1 LLGVLLSDLTEQETK
16 MPSVAQARRATP
28 LLALLLILL
37 AVVAIIVFGDGERT
51 AKPTDTLPVGT
62 DSANIVELEQQ
73 LPDSGD
79 GALVVFEGEIGPRLD
94 RLRGLA
100 ERLGAETVTPAEDG
114 SVAIASVPLEA
125 SNEDEGIRAVKE
137 LRAEL
142 KEQTPEGITASVT
155 GPDATATDID
165 AVFDGANTRL
175 LGATAAVV
183 AVLLIVTYRSPVLF
197 FIPLLVVGVADRL
210 ASVVA
215 THLMAALDVAFSGAT
230 TSILSILVFGAGT
243 DYALLLISRYRT
255 ELTSHESRY
264 EAMTIALRRTAEAV
278 LTSAATVVLGV
289 LCLLLSLTPSTRA
302 LGAASAVGI
311 AVASVFVLVV
321 LPAALVSFGRWI
333 FWPRIPRKTNS
344 EHIANNKSSIWFK
357 VGTFVASRPKAI
369 AAGGFAVV
377 TLAATG
383 LFGISLGLDNAEAFQ
398 TKPESV
404 KAAER
409 LAQSFPAG
417 LSDPV
422 QIATRESADPVL
434 NSIQTVDG
442 VETAEVTAQGNG
454 VTMIQA
460 VLSAAP
466 GSAEAKDAVQ
476 DIRSAVQ
483 EYPDTF
489 VGGSEALTVDN
500 RDSTARDL
508 LVIIPVVT
516 LLVMLTLGVLLR
528 SVVAPIV
535 LVGTVVATY
544 AAALGASWW
553 LFTGVFGWDGLE
565 VNVPVIAF
573 VFLVALGVDYNI
585 FLVTRAREES
595 TERGTRAGMLYALGA
610 TGGVITSAGILLA
623 AVFTVLGLLPAV
635 GLAQIGVVICIG
647 VLLDTLLIRTV
658 LVPAIALLLGDRFW
672 WPRNLESQAE
682 TTQAAT
688 QVSSPASNAAHTA

>member
-1 LLGVLLSDLTEQETK
+1 
-16 MPSVAQARRATP
+16 
-28 LLALLLILL
+28 
-37 AVVAIIVFGDGERT
+37 
-51 AKPTDTLPVGT
+51 
-62 DSANIVELEQQ
+62 
-73 LPDSGD
+73 
-79 GALVVFEGEIGPRLD
+79 
-94 RLRGLA
+94 
-100 ERLGAETVTPAEDG
+100 
-114 SVAIASVPLEA
+114 
-125 SNEDEGIRAVKE
+125 
-137 LRAEL
+137 
-142 KEQTPEGITASVT
+142 VT
-155 GPDATATDID
+155 GPDAVATDID

-183 AVLLIVTYRSPVLF
+183 ALLLIITYRSPVLF
-197 FIPLLVVGVADRL
+197 VIPLLVVGVADRL
-210 ASVVA
+210 AAVVA
-215 THLMAALDVAFSGAT
+215 TQLMAALDVAFSGAT

-243 DYALLLISRYRT
+243 DYALLLISRYRS
-255 ELTSHESRY
+255 ELAVHESRY
-264 EAMTIALRRTAEAV
+264 TAMTIALRRTAEAV

-302 LGAASAVGI
+302 LGVASAIGI
-311 AVASVFVLVV
+311 AVASAFVLIV

-333 FWPRIPRKTNS
+333 FWPRVPRLVGAQTT
-344 EHIANNKSSIWFK
+344 EANPTAVGDNFVRHSIWFR
-357 VGTFVASRPKAI
+357 VGTFVAPRPKTI
-369 AAGGFAVV
+369 VAAAVAVV
-377 TLAATG
+377 ALAATG
-383 LFGISLGLDNAEAFQ
+383 LFGISLGLDSAEAFQ

-422 QIATRESADPVL
+422 QIATRADGQNVLDAVQTVPGVESADV
-434 NSIQTVDG
+434 
-442 VETAEVTAQGNG
+442 AEQGNG
-454 VTMIQA
+454 VTLIQA
-460 VLSAAP
+460 VLQASP
-466 GSAEAKDAVQ
+466 GSQEAKDAVQ
-476 DIRSAVQ
+476 NMRSAVE

-489 VGGSEALTVDN
+489 VGGTEALTVDN
-500 RDSTARDL
+500 RDGTTRDL
-508 LVIIPVVT
+508 LLIIPIVT

-535 LVGTVVATY
+535 LVATVVATY

-553 LFTGVFGWDGLE
+553 LFTSVFGWDGLD

-595 TERGTRAGMLYALGA
+595 AQRGTRDGMLYALGA

-658 LVPAIALLLGDRFW
+658 LVPAIALLLGERFW
-672 WPRNLESQAE
+672 WPRRMQALPVDARAEHQVYEE
-682 TTQAAT
+682 TDAR
-688 QVSSPASNAAHTA
+688 